1 MKTVVTGATGHI
13 GANLISALLQRGGQ
27 VGAVIHR
34 NKPVL
39 DDPNLELVVGDIG
52 NVDSL
57 CRAFDGADVVYH
69 LAAAI
74 SLSKKNWSLVEQA
87 NVMGTRNVVEACLR
101 CGVRRL
107 VAFSSIHAVSDE
119 AAVEN
124 IDESCILNDSSC
136 PHEYDRSKA
145 NAEREVIKGFERGL
159 DTVIISPTGVV
170 GPYDYVPSFMG
181 QALMMMASNKLPA
194 LVTGG
199 FNWVDVRDVVAGA
212 IAAEEKAVCGQ
223 KYLLSGHW
231 ASIAGIALVVSQVM
245 GSKVPSLI
253 VPAKFVSWI
262 APLVEV
268 YYRLRKQRLLF
279 TSMSM
284 DTIGGYH
291 NISHDKATCEL
302 EYKPRPFHQTIA
314 DTLAWFEQN
323 WYIS

>member
-1 MKTVVTGATGHI
+1 M
-13 GANLISALLQRGGQ
+13 NLIPVLLERGRQ
-27 VGAVIHR
+27 VRAVIHR
-34 NKPVL
+34 ARPAF
-39 DDPNLELVVGDIG
+39 DDSNLEVVRGDISD
-52 NVDSL
+52 VDSL

-74 SLSKKNWSLVEQA
+74 SLSKKDWPLVEKT
-87 NVMGTRNVVEACLR
+87 NVIGTRNVVEACLR

-107 VAFSSIHAVSDE
+107 VAFSSIHAISDE
-119 AAVEN
+119 AAVEH
-124 IDESCILNDSSC
+124 IDESCVLNDSSC
-136 PHEYDRSKA
+136 PHAYDRSKA
-145 NAEREVIKGFERGL
+145 IAEREVIKGFERGL

-181 QALMMMASNKLPA
+181 QALIMMASNKLPA

-199 FNWVDVRDVVAGA
+199 FNWVDVRDVVVGA

-231 ASIAGIALVVSQVM
+231 VSIAGIALAVRQVM

-253 VPAKFVSWI
+253 FPAKFVSWV

-284 DTIGGYH
+284 DTVGGYH
-291 NISHDKATCEL
+291 NISHDKATREL
-302 EYKPRPFHQTIA
+302 EYKPRPFHRTIA
-314 DTLAWFEQN
+314 DTLAWFKQN
-323 WYIS
+323 GYIS

>member
-39 DDPNLELVVGDIG
+39 DDPNLELVAGDIG

-74 SLSKKNWSLVEQA
+74 SLSKKNWSLVEQV

-159 DTVIISPTGVV
+159 DTVIISPTGVI
-170 GPYDYVPSFMG
+170 GPYDYTPSFMG
-181 QALMMMASNKLPA
+181 QALIMMARSKLPA
-194 LVTGG
+194 LLTGG
-199 FNWVDVRDVVAGA
+199 FNWVDVRDVTQGA
-212 IAAEEKAVCGQ
+212 IAAAQKADGGQ
-223 KYLLSGHW
+223 KYILSGQW
-231 ASIAGIALVVSQVM
+231 VSIAGIALAVREST

-262 APLVEV
+262 APIIEI
-268 YYRLRKQRLLF
+268 YYRLTKQRLLF

-284 DTIGGYH
+284 DTIGGYR
-291 NISHDKATCEL
+291 NISHDKATHDL
-302 EYKPRPFHQTIA
+302 GYKPRPFRRTIV
-314 DTLAWFEQN
+314 DTLAWFKQN
-323 WYIS
+323 GYI